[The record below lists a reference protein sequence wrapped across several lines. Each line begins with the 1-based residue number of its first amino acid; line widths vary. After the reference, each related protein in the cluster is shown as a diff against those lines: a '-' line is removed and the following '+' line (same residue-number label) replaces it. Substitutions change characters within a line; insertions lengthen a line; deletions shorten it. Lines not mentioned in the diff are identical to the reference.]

1 MLDRLLRFYLQL
13 NYPVTVM
20 ENDDYFTVSH
30 PDLPGCEVT
39 DHSLAECY
47 QQIYDLRHLWLKKHL
62 EAGAPVPTP
71 GSYKSGSIH
80 RTKSWKQVAEDKA
93 RS

>member
-13 NYPVTVM
+13 DYPLAVM
-20 ENDDYFTVSH
+20 ENDNCFSVSH

-39 DHSLAECY
+39 DHSLSECY

-62 EAGAPVPTP
+62 EAGAPVPAP
-71 GSYKSGSIH
+71 GSHNSGSI
-80 RTKSWKQVAEDKA
+80 RRMKSWKQIEEDKA